1 MTSPDITTTTTT
13 NPPKMKSLILAL
25 FATLAVA
32 AQYPFADYDTPYPAP
47 CGNQMPSGRCST
59 EKACADAGGFYVA
72 RQCDFYNVM
81 DVGCCFKV

>member
-1 MTSPDITTTTTT
+1 
-13 NPPKMKSLILAL
+13 MKFLILAL